1 MGRWWTILQALAV
14 LPTACSQKGGTQFH
28 WSTSKKWKQSSFVPS
43 QQLGDMS
50 PGFIIRTQDSN
61 CGPRFRN
68 TDPGF
73 KLRSQVSKCGPR
85 FQNTDP
91 GFKIRTQDSNYGPRF
106 RNTDP
111 GFKLRSQVSKCG
123 PRFQNVDPGFKVRTQ
138 DPFSRS
144 VCSWSRLPAPPKMC
158 YSFLV
163 PLFRAIYFGRLF
175 VIVFNPKVLQYL
187 LVSSGKGKM
196 PSPKIPSSTYVWN
209 KLHSSF
215 SKSK

>member
-85 FQNTDP
+85 FQNA
-91 GFKIRTQDSNYGPRF
+91 
-106 RNTDP
+106 
-111 GFKLRSQVSKCG
+111 
-123 PRFQNVDPGFKVRTQ
+123 DPGFKVRTQ